1 MEYSNP
7 YTSEDLQKCPF
18 HSQLKAAENDDN
30 RQNANTGD
38 WNDERDDT
46 GTDPDRYD
54 PEEYED
60 GGNDNS
66 GGAGSSGSAS
76 TNS

>member
-1 MEYSNP
+1 MENSAYSND
-7 YTSEDLQKCPF
+7 EQKCLY
-18 HSQLKAAENDDN
+18 HLQDKDSSDNNDT
-30 RQNANTGD
+30 RENANTGD

-54 PEEYED
+54 KGKSEE

-66 GGAGSSGSAS
+66 GGAGSTGSAA